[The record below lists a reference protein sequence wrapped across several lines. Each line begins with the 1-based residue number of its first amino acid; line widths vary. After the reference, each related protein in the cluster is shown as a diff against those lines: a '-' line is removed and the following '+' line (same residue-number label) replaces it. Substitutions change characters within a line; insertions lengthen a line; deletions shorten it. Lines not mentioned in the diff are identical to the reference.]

1 MQEIR
6 EQTLPAETLESAKRS
21 SGLSLIIALRQLFN
35 NNVNDECLSLP
46 RQATPTDPT
55 LHSAL
60 HCAWTQAI
68 GLQCICI
75 WRSSYS
81 FNFML
86 QTDAD

>member
-6 EQTLPAETLESAKRS
+6 EQTLPAETLESAKES

-35 NNVNDECLSLP
+35 NNVNDECLFLP

-60 HCAWTQAI
+60 QLCMD
-68 GLQCICI
+68 
-75 WRSSYS
+75 SSHRTAVHLYLAVLL
-81 FNFML
+81 FF
-86 QTDAD
+86 